1 MQHLPSRWS
10 LAELFWS
17 PMTTVYSA
25 MSSSSTS
32 LIVSVCVLSTSVTP
46 YLSLGW
52 IFCAFLYHV
61 TSTSGLFRTQVKMQV
76 LCCSAYCSDSVATN
90 SIGTS
95 GKKVKSNFQYLMTII
110 FDLINWL
117 GIYGIHAAPV
127 KAKYGKWKDRKT
139 KWRLCGA
146 LLHCQLS

>member
-1 MQHLPSRWS
+1 MGFSDFTSPGLICHNRAREMQHLPSRWS

-32 LIVSVCVLSTSVTP
+32 LIISVCVLSTSLTL

-61 TSTSGLFRTQVKMQV
+61 TSTSGLLRSQVKTQV

-95 GKKVKSNFQYLMTII
+95 GMIVKQNFVCLTTI
-110 FDLINWL
+110 FDLINT
-117 GIYGIHAAPV
+117 IFY
-127 KAKYGKWKDRKT
+127 
-139 KWRLCGA
+139 
-146 LLHCQLS
+146 Q